1 MWDETLLIAGVLLVA
16 AGCWFFYWPL
26 ALIISGLVLMWLAL
40 PSRRP
45 FIDDGEKP
53 PGFSRGERSRSKD

>member
-16 AGCWFFYWPL
+16 AGCCFFYWPL
-26 ALIISGLVLMWLAL
+26 ALIISGLVLIWLAL

-45 FIDDGEKP
+45 FILP
-53 PGFSRGERSRSKD
+53 PSSQDRPSRKREPQE